1 MNQPLTHTHR
11 TDTRYGVAICAV
23 MLAYAK
29 GLMRDEDCEP
39 TEIFT
44 EGFLP
49 SFAIFLVCFHS
60 PTSQTQHTHSPGA
73 SVQVMWTASYST
85 LHP

>member
-1 MNQPLTHTHR
+1 M
-11 TDTRYGVAICAV
+11 AICAL
-23 MLAYAK
+23 MLGYAK

-49 SFAIFLVCFHS
+49 SFATFLVCFHS
-60 PTSQTQHTHSPGA
+60 STHTQHTFPPSLNV
-73 SVQVMWTASYST
+73 SLTRTRTQVTWTASYST